1 MDEIEGVRRARD
13 QERGYAA
20 FFDWSDKR
28 QKEQCI
34 LMMFAESLSKG
45 GEVISDE
52 HLTERDPPDAVA
64 LSQTGAKI
72 GIELVELVDQSL
84 VERQKRDPESTQWR
98 AWSREELR
106 QALLT
111 RVARKD
117 RAQPL
122 VHDLSEYWAVVHTDE
137 SALTPELVSQHLSG
151 FQVGPCRLVTRCFL
165 LMSYW
170 PSIEGYPLIEVPV
183 HREA

>member
-1 MDEIEGVRRARD
+1 MDEIEGLKRAVD
-13 QERGYAA
+13 QQRGYAD
-20 FFDWSDKR
+20 FFDWPDKP
-28 QKEQCI
+28 QKELGI
-34 LMMFAESLSKG
+34 LTMFVEALGKA

-52 HLTERDPPDAVA
+52 HLTERDPPDAIA
-64 LSQTGAKI
+64 LSQTGARI

-84 VERQKRDPESTQWR
+84 VERQKRDPESAQWR
-98 AWSREELR
+98 AWSREDLR

-122 VHDLSEYWAVVHTDE
+122 VHDLSEYWALVHTDE
-137 SALTPELVSQHLSG
+137 PALTPDVVTQHLAG
-151 FQVGPCRLVTRCFL
+151 FRIGPFKLVTRCFV

-170 PSIEGYPLIEVPV
+170 PATQGYQLIEVPV
-183 HREA
+183 HREG